1 MELQGEVIEIIYK
14 NELNSYCIAVLKLDK
29 KTMMDNSNKQSDQ
42 MNFISMD
49 EEEIDKLEDEITI
62 VGYLPFVN
70 IGDTLNVIGKFVE
83 HQEYGRQF
91 KVDTFEKKMPQT
103 TKALERYLANCGI
116 KGIGPATAKRIVD
129 TFGEDTLNVFKFEP
143 TKLAQIKGITK
154 EKAVEIA
161 NTFIENWEVWQLVGF
176 LDKFGIGP
184 QSAEK
189 IYKELGA
196 NAIESI
202 EANPYILIDLVN
214 KVNFEQID
222 KMALELGIEYNNEK
236 RIRSGIKHALILMT
250 YNGHCCTRYESLV
263 EFVQKLLN
271 VSENEI
277 EETIINMKAKQDIV
291 LENRED
297 EEWVYLSSYYQAEE
311 NVARRLIE
319 LDEYANIKKID
330 KFDKELKLFEKK
342 SNLELSEKQIEA
354 IKTINEKNV
363 CVITGGPGTGK
374 TTIIKTIIEIFKHNE
389 MKPVLCAPTGRAAK
403 KMTETTG
410 EEAKTLHRL
419 LEIGKFSDDNQ
430 MMNTEISVAPI
441 DGDIVI
447 VDEMSMVDLFLMNYL
462 CNALY
467 KGTKLVLVGD
477 IDQLPSVGPG
487 NVLKDIIESGRIE
500 TITLNKIFRQAA
512 KSKIIVNSHR
522 INEGIGFIAKE
533 EIQDMNNMN
542 EDSDNNFLDDFFFVD
557 ERNKEKI
564 LYTLITLSGERLKN
578 YGDYDFIKNIQVI
591 TPTKKGELG
600 TKELNK
606 ILQQTVNP
614 SSETKNEK
622 KFGDSIFREGD
633 RIMQVKNNSDISWEK
648 KKPYFE
654 SGSGV
659 FNGEFG
665 TIANIDDFNKEIK
678 IKFDDSKEVWYQY
691 SELEQIEHSYAITV
705 HKAQGS
711 EFDVVIMLVPQTAP
725 MLLTRNLLYTGMT
738 RAKKLLIVIGNKNIV
753 DFMINNVD
761 NKKRNTGLAFKL
773 KN

>member
-1 MELQGEVIEIIYK
+1 MACPLCDKKEGNELELQGEVIEIIYK
-14 NELNSYCIAVLKLDK
+14 NDINSYCIAVLKLDK
-29 KTMMDNSNKQSDQ
+29 ESRAIATELN
-42 MNFISMD
+42 D
-49 EEEIDKLEDEITI
+49 ETTI

-70 IGDTLNVIGKFVE
+70 IGDTLKVVGKVVE
-83 HQEYGRQF
+83 HQEYGKQF
-91 KVDTFEKKMPQT
+91 KVDTFEKSMPQT

-116 KGIGPATAKRIVD
+116 KGIGPATAKHIVEM
-129 TFGEDTLNVFKFEP
+129 FGEDTINVFKFEP
-143 TKLAQIKGITK
+143 TKLAQVKGITK
-154 EKAVEIA
+154 DKAIEIA

-189 IYKELGA
+189 IYKALGA
-196 NAIESI
+196 NAIEEINS
-202 EANPYILIDLVN
+202 NPYILIDLVN

-222 KMALELGIEYNNEK
+222 KMALGLGIEYNNEK

-250 YNGHCCTRYESLV
+250 FNGHCCTRYESLIDY
-263 EFVQKLLN
+263 VQKLLG
-271 VSENEI
+271 VSENEV
-277 EETIINMKAKQDIV
+277 EECLINMKAKEDIV
-291 LENRED
+291 LEERDE
-297 EEWVYLSSYYQAEE
+297 EEWVYLYPYYRAEE
-311 NVARRLIE
+311 EVARRLID
-319 LDEYANIKKID
+319 LDTYKNVKKID
-330 KFDKELKLFEKK
+330 KFDKELEMFEKK
-342 SNLELSEKQIEA
+342 SNIDLSEKQKEA
-354 IKTINEKNV
+354 IKAINDNNV

-374 TTIIKTIIEIFKHNE
+374 TTIIKTIIDIFKYNE

-403 KMTETTG
+403 KMTEATG

-419 LEIGKFSDDNQ
+419 LEIGKLSDENPS
-430 MMNTEISVAPI
+430 MYKEVSVAPI

-462 CNALY
+462 CKALY

-487 NVLKDIIESGRIE
+487 NVLKDIIESEEIT

-512 KSKIIVNSHR
+512 KSKIIVNAHR
-522 INEGIGFIAKE
+522 VNEGIGFITKQ
-533 EIQDMNNMN
+533 EI
-542 EDSDNNFLDDFFFVD
+542 EDGVNADEYIDDDFFFVD

-564 LYTLITLSGERLKN
+564 LYNIITLSGERLKN
-578 YGDYDFIKNIQVI
+578 YGDYDFFKNIQVI

-606 ILQQTVNP
+606 ILQQTINP
-614 SSETKNEK
+614 SMETKKER

-633 RIMQVKNNSDISWEK
+633 RIMQIKNNYDIYWEK
-648 KKPYFE
+648 KEPRFE
-654 SGSGV
+654 YGSGV

-665 TIANIDDFNKEIK
+665 TICNIDEESKQVK
-678 IKFDDSKEVWYQY
+678 IKFDDDKEVWYQFA
-691 SELEQIEHSYAITV
+691 ELDQIEHAYAITV

-711 EFDVVIMLVPQTAP
+711 EFDVVLMPISQTAP

-738 RAKKLLIVIGNKNIV
+738 RARKLLIIIGNKNII
-753 DFMINNVD
+753 DFMINNAD

-773 KN
+773 RSGI

>member
-14 NELNSYCIAVLKLDK
+14 NDINSYCIAVLKLDK
-29 KTMMDNSNKQSDQ
+29 ESRAIATELN
-42 MNFISMD
+42 D
-49 EEEIDKLEDEITI
+49 ETTI

-70 IGDTLNVIGKFVE
+70 IGDTLKVVGKVVE
-83 HQEYGRQF
+83 HQEYGKQF
-91 KVDTFEKKMPQT
+91 KVDTFEKSMPQT

-116 KGIGPATAKRIVD
+116 KGIGPATAKHIVEM
-129 TFGEDTLNVFKFEP
+129 FGEDTINVFKFEP
-143 TKLAQIKGITK
+143 TKLAQVKGITK
-154 EKAVEIA
+154 DKAIEIA

-189 IYKELGA
+189 IYKALGA
-196 NAIESI
+196 NAIDEINS
-202 EANPYILIDLVN
+202 NPYILIDLVS

-222 KMALELGIEYNNEK
+222 KMALRLGIEYNNEK

-250 YNGHCCTRYESLV
+250 FNGHCCTRYESLIDY
-263 EFVQKLLN
+263 VQKLLG
-271 VSENEI
+271 VSENEV
-277 EETIINMKAKQDIV
+277 EECLINMKAKEDIV
-291 LENRED
+291 LEERDE
-297 EEWVYLSSYYQAEE
+297 EEWVYLYPYYRAEE
-311 NVARRLIE
+311 EVARRLID
-319 LDEYANIKKID
+319 LDTYKNVKKID
-330 KFDKELKLFEKK
+330 KFDKELEMFEKK
-342 SNLELSEKQIEA
+342 SNIDLSEKQKEA
-354 IKTINEKNV
+354 IKAINDNNV

-374 TTIIKTIIEIFKHNE
+374 TTIIKTIIDIFKYNE

-403 KMTETTG
+403 KMTEATG

-419 LEIGKFSDDNQ
+419 LEIGKLSDENPS
-430 MMNTEISVAPI
+430 MYKEVSVAPI

-462 CNALY
+462 CKALY

-487 NVLKDIIESGRIE
+487 NVLKDIIESEEIT

-512 KSKIIVNSHR
+512 KSKIIVNAHR
-522 INEGIGFIAKE
+522 VNEGIGFITKQ
-533 EIQDMNNMN
+533 EI
-542 EDSDNNFLDDFFFVD
+542 EDGVNADEYIDDDFFFVD

-564 LYTLITLSGERLKN
+564 LYNIITLSGERLKN
-578 YGDYDFIKNIQVI
+578 YGDYDFFKNIQVI

-606 ILQQTVNP
+606 ILQQTINP
-614 SSETKNEK
+614 SMETKKER

-633 RIMQVKNNSDISWEK
+633 RIMQIKNNYDIYWEK
-648 KKPYFE
+648 KEPRFE
-654 SGSGV
+654 YGSGV

-665 TIANIDDFNKEIK
+665 TICNIDEESKQVK
-678 IKFDDSKEVWYQY
+678 IKFDDDKEVWYQFA
-691 SELEQIEHSYAITV
+691 ELDQIEHAYAITV

-711 EFDVVIMLVPQTAP
+711 EFDVVLMPISQTAP

-738 RAKKLLIVIGNKNIV
+738 RARKLLIIIGNKNII
-753 DFMINNVD
+753 DFMINNAD

-773 KN
+773 RSGI

>member
-14 NELNSYCIAVLKLDK
+14 NDINSYCIAVLKLDK
-29 KTMMDNSNKQSDQ
+29 ESRAIATELN
-42 MNFISMD
+42 D
-49 EEEIDKLEDEITI
+49 ETTI

-70 IGDTLNVIGKFVE
+70 IGDTLKVVGKVVE
-83 HQEYGRQF
+83 HQEYGKQF
-91 KVDTFEKKMPQT
+91 KVDTFEKSMPQT

-116 KGIGPATAKRIVD
+116 KGIGPATAKHIVEM
-129 TFGEDTLNVFKFEP
+129 FGEDTINVFKFEP
-143 TKLAQIKGITK
+143 TKLAQVKGITK
-154 EKAVEIA
+154 DKAIEIA

-189 IYKELGA
+189 IYKALGA
-196 NAIESI
+196 NAIDEINS
-202 EANPYILIDLVN
+202 NPYILIDLVN

-222 KMALELGIEYNNEK
+222 KMALGLGIEYNNEK

-250 YNGHCCTRYESLV
+250 FNGHCCTRYESLIDYV
-263 EFVQKLLN
+263 KKLLG
-271 VSENEI
+271 VSENEV
-277 EETIINMKAKQDIV
+277 EDCLINMKAKEDIV
-291 LENRED
+291 LEERD
-297 EEWVYLSSYYQAEE
+297 GEEWVYLYPYYRAEE
-311 NVARRLIE
+311 EVARRLID
-319 LDEYANIKKID
+319 LDTYKNVKKID
-330 KFDKELKLFEKK
+330 KFDKELEMFEKK
-342 SNLELSEKQIEA
+342 SNIDLSEKQKEA
-354 IKTINEKNV
+354 IKAINDNNV

-374 TTIIKTIIEIFKHNE
+374 TTIIKTIIDIFKYNE

-403 KMTETTG
+403 KMTEATG

-419 LEIGKFSDDNQ
+419 LEIGKLSDENPS
-430 MMNTEISVAPI
+430 MYKEVSVAPI

-462 CNALY
+462 CKALY

-487 NVLKDIIESGRIE
+487 NVLKDIIESEEIT

-512 KSKIIVNSHR
+512 RSKIIVNAHR
-522 INEGIGFIAKE
+522 VNEGIGFITKQ
-533 EIQDMNNMN
+533 EI
-542 EDSDNNFLDDFFFVD
+542 EDGANADEYIDDDFFFVD

-564 LYTLITLSGERLKN
+564 LYNIITLSGERLKN
-578 YGDYDFIKNIQVI
+578 YGDYDFFKNIQVI

-606 ILQQTVNP
+606 ILQQTINP
-614 SSETKNEK
+614 SMETKKER

-633 RIMQVKNNSDISWEK
+633 RIMQIKNNYDIYWEK
-648 KKPYFE
+648 KEPRFE
-654 SGSGV
+654 YGSGV

-665 TIANIDDFNKEIK
+665 TICNIDEESKQVK
-678 IKFDDSKEVWYQY
+678 IKFDDDKEVWYQFA
-691 SELEQIEHSYAITV
+691 ELDQIEHAYAITV

-711 EFDVVIMLVPQTAP
+711 EFDVVLMPISQTAP

-738 RAKKLLIVIGNKNIV
+738 RARKLLIIIGNKNII
-753 DFMINNVD
+753 DFMINNAD

-773 KN
+773 RSGI